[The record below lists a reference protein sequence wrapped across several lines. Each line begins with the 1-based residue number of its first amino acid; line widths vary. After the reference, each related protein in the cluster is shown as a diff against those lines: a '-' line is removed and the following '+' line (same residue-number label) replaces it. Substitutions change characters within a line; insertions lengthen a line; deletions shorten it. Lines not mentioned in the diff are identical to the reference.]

1 MENSD
6 VQGLSEINEL
16 KNAIADYSQTVLKC
30 KNKNGLKNYHRSYLE
45 TLKKKAKR
53 ISENDL
59 AKVQQLIPPGI
70 GTDHNFNIYFF
81 LYMKSKASPI
91 TIPIID
97 TLIIS
102 TSLNKTIFMNNN
114 LSGNIQQIT
123 GSNAYNAFYS
133 KLPMNLPDNDPI
145 CVYKPAEGKNILF
158 SDIEKVKKFISNAH
172 NLEGIFQ
179 KFVHT
184 VDGHRYIIRLH

>member
-1 MENSD
+1 
-6 VQGLSEINEL
+6 
-16 KNAIADYSQTVLKC
+16 
-30 KNKNGLKNYHRSYLE
+30 
-45 TLKKKAKR
+45 
-53 ISENDL
+53 
-59 AKVQQLIPPGI
+59 
-70 GTDHNFNIYFF
+70 
-81 LYMKSKASPI
+81 
-91 TIPIID
+91 
-97 TLIIS
+97 
-102 TSLNKTIFMNNN
+102 MNNN